1 MSPVPLERSLR
12 QQEQTVKLAALR
24 ALAEKRARNKL
35 QVQQLI
41 AVHQDISAG
50 RAQQVRNQHE

>member
-24 ALAEKRARNKL
+24 ALVEKPARNKL
-35 QVQQLI
+35 RVQQLT
-41 AVHQDISAG
+41 AVHQVISAG